1 MFPVLILGMLFLLVW
16 SAGCSDGSDSDAI
29 TPPHTMPPIQVKFV
43 NGDIIAKTAS
53 SADQVW
59 MILKYDSLTEK
70 YERTPI
76 YKKPDGRWY
85 RNNEK
90 SEFTDRA
97 LTETIYPVKVG
108 HISSV
113 SLVPVETFTS
123 VSQTTQ
129 GKNILS
135 TPSTSSP
142 QSLSKI
148 YPVAQFTASPLQGQ
162 APLTVQFTDLSDASG
177 ACSYAWDVNNDGKT
191 EYSTQNPQH
200 TYPASGIY
208 TVKLTVTN
216 SSGSDCET
224 KTNYITLSSDQPI
237 VPLGSGNFGAESN
250 PTGNPLGGGTGYSQ
264 IIPETDSTVKY
275 VTITKDQLITALKT
289 AKSGEV
295 VFVKGSAVIDLT
307 GTASVTIPPGVTLAS
322 DRGLNG
328 SSGGLIKRTR
338 NLNGNYEE
346 PMFIAGGDDVRVTG
360 LRLQGEMYAQD
371 YGNKNGET
379 SQKYYLVGIY
389 AENRKGFEVD
399 NCELY
404 GWAWATISL
413 RGNTN
418 TPIPYIHHNFI
429 HHNQARGEGYG
440 ICMYGGKALIEANIF
455 DYNRH
460 DVTGAGMSGESYEV
474 RYNHVLGNGNPI
486 GASHFD
492 VHQDEETGTG
502 YAGNVYKIHH
512 NTVEQS
518 IPMAVGICAIPQTGV
533 YIDHNIFKGSIT
545 DSEGGVP
552 IFQVGG
558 KGKMFVMNN
567 YWNGELYNG
576 DEIVWYLHQ

>member
-1 MFPVLILGMLFLLVW
+1 
-16 SAGCSDGSDSDAI
+16 
-29 TPPHTMPPIQVKFV
+29 MPPIQVKFV
-43 NGDIIAKTAS
+43 KGDIIAKTAS

-70 YERTPI
+70 YERTPV

-379 SQKYYLVGIY
+379 SQQYYLVGIY

>member
-1 MFPVLILGMLFLLVW
+1 
-16 SAGCSDGSDSDAI
+16 
-29 TPPHTMPPIQVKFV
+29 MPPIQVKFV
-43 NGDIIAKTAS
+43 KGDIIAKTAS

-70 YERTPI
+70 YERTPV

-135 TPSTSSP
+135 TPSTTSP

>member
-1 MFPVLILGMLFLLVW
+1 
-16 SAGCSDGSDSDAI
+16 
-29 TPPHTMPPIQVKFV
+29 MPPIQVKFV
-43 NGDIIAKTAS
+43 KGDIIAKTAS